1 MTSYT
6 RWAIIIACC
15 VSIAIL
21 SIGIWSNLQ
30 YTDVKQKE
38 QESKKKETN
47 LRDSLI
53 LSVANRLDSM
63 SLNETNMDSIMSA
76 KNTKADSSIVLLNKI
91 INNQKRAL
99 RKK

>member
-1 MTSYT
+1 MTRYT
-6 RWAIIIACC
+6 RWAIIIAFC
-15 VSIAIL
+15 VSIAVL

-53 LSVANRLDSM
+53 LSVANRLDSI
-63 SLNETNMDSIMSA
+63 SLNETYMDSIMSA
-76 KNTKADSSIVLLNKI
+76 KNAKADSSIVLLNKI

>member
-1 MTSYT
+1 
-6 RWAIIIACC
+6 
-15 VSIAIL
+15 
-21 SIGIWSNLQ
+21 
-30 YTDVKQKE
+30 VKQKE

-53 LSVANRLDSM
+53 LSVANRLDSI

-76 KNTKADSSIVLLNKI
+76 KNAKADSSIVLLNEI

>member
-1 MTSYT
+1 MK
-6 RWAIIIACC
+6 
-15 VSIAIL
+15 L
-21 SIGIWSNLQ
+21 
-30 YTDVKQKE
+30 KE
-38 QESKKKETN
+38 QERKKKETN

-53 LSVANRLDSM
+53 LSVANRLDSI

-76 KNTKADSSIVLLNKI
+76 KNAKADSSIVLLNEI

>member
-15 VSIAIL
+15 VSIAVL
-21 SIGIWSNLQ
+21 SIGTWSNIQ
-30 YTDVKQKE
+30 YTDVRQKE
-38 QESKKKETN
+38 QENKKKETN

-53 LSVANRLDSM
+53 LSVANRLDSI
-63 SLNETNMDSIMSA
+63 SLNETNMDSMISA
-76 KNTKADSSIVLLNKI
+76 KNAKADSSIVLLNKI
-91 INNQKRAL
+91 IKNQKRSL